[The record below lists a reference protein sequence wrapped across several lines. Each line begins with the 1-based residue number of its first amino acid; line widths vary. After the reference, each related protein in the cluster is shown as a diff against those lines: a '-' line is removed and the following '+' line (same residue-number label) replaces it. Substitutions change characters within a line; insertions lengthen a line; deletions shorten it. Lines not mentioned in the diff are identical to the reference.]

1 MEVKRIASYKVLT
14 AISIVAVVVAA
25 FAGLWVAQKKSAAT
39 FNSKL
44 DKLMFDTAN
53 KSPSFVL
60 TLPTYDEMIKK
71 QQMVISA
78 EVEWDNTSS
87 IKNEEKNKE
96 PSSLEDVIN
105 SIPNLRKLKDKEQ
118 TQVLRHIE
126 SPEDLVEISDSLAL
140 PKISSDGKKP
150 WSEYGKS
157 VETKPNFK
165 KVAVIIK
172 GLGFDPI
179 SLEKI
184 SKSFDSEVSVSL
196 SPYTI
201 NPEKKILQTRQLG
214 HETYVD
220 LLLSSKDF
228 LKADSGP
235 MSMSITIT
243 KEDAMQRLRKSL
255 STNAPIGGVVIND
268 GIADKDNEEILVALL
283 NELKSRGLAVI
294 DATSGN
300 GIDSIKIKGLAR
312 KKADIVI
319 DKDFRKESIERR
331 FKQAEDLAFS
341 KGHVLVVIDPK
352 PVAIISL
359 YNWISSFS
367 PQVEYEEAKNM
378 ELTKP
383 FALVPVS
390 NLVIE

>member
-1 MEVKRIASYKVLT
+1 MEVKRIASYKILT
-14 AISIVAVVVAA
+14 AISIIAVVVAA

-44 DKLMFDTAN
+44 DKLMFDTVN

-71 QQMVISA
+71 QQSIISA
-78 EVEWDNTSS
+78 EVEFDNTSTL
-87 IKNEEKNKE
+87 KTVEEKK
-96 PSSLEDVIN
+96 PSSLEEVVN
-105 SIPNLRKLKDKEQ
+105 NIPNLRILKDKEQ
-118 TQVLRHIE
+118 TQTHRYVDLL
-126 SPEDLVEISDSLAL
+126 EDLSETTNSLLL
-140 PKISSDGKKP
+140 PKIASDGRKP
-150 WSEYGKS
+150 WNEYGKS
-157 VETKPNFK
+157 VEIKPNFK

-172 GLGFDPI
+172 GLGFDPS

-184 SKSFDSEVSVSL
+184 AKSLDSEVSISL
-196 SPYTI
+196 SPYAI
-201 NPEKKILQTRQLG
+201 NPEKKILQARQLG

-243 KEDAMQRLRKSL
+243 KEDALQRLRKSL
-255 STNAPIGGVVIND
+255 ATSAPIGGVVIND
-268 GIADKDNEEILVALL
+268 GVADESNSEIIVALL
-283 NELKSRGLAVI
+283 TELKNRGLAVI
-294 DATSGN
+294 DATNGT
-300 GIDSIKIKGLAR
+300 GIDKIKIKGLAR

-319 DKDFRKESIERR
+319 DKDFKKESIEKK

-352 PVAIISL
+352 PIAIVSL
-359 YNWISSFS
+359 YKWIETFS